1 MAMQIDAAF
10 NYNDLAGLESLK
22 KGAREDDPEALKVV
36 AQQFE
41 SMFISLIMKSMREAT
56 DVFASELESS
66 YQTKFYRDMHDQQLS
81 LTLSKNGGFGLAEVL
96 YNQLTGEYSKDPARS
111 LEQLMEG
118 RAAIPDM
125 TDFDLNDLQSFLNER
140 VKESE
145 QRTEIDSLSKTVN
158 TASEPESIVA
168 SAVSANNKAPV
179 FSSPSEFI
187 KTLLPVAEKTA
198 EKIGLD
204 PKVLVAQAALETGW
218 GQKVITKPGG
228 ESSFNF
234 FGIKADQ
241 RWQGDSAK
249 TLTHE
254 YIDGK
259 AIKIQDAFRAYES
272 IEDSFDDYL
281 SFVSDSERYQKAIA
295 NAGDPNLY
303 LKALQGAGYATDP
316 NYADKISRIANSD
329 WFAEG

>member
-56 DVFASELESS
+56 DVFASDLESS

-81 LTLSKNGGFGLAEVL
+81 LTLSKSGGFGLAEVL
-96 YNQLTGEYSKDPARS
+96 YNQLTGEYSKDPTRS
-111 LEQLMEG
+111 LEQLMDS
-118 RAAIPDM
+118 RVSIPDM
-125 TDFDLNDLQSFLNER
+125 TNFDLNDLQSFLNRR
-140 VKESE
+140 VQEAEKQNEIEPVSE
-145 QRTEIDSLSKTVN
+145 AVQSP
-158 TASEPESIVA
+158 AEPENFVA
-168 SAVSANNKAPV
+168 STVSTNDKAPV
-179 FSSPSEFI
+179 FSSPTEFI
-187 KTLLPVAEKTA
+187 KKLLPVAEKAA

-218 GQKVITKPGG
+218 GQKVISKPDGD
-228 ESSFNF
+228 SSFNF
-234 FGIKADQ
+234 FGIKADS
-241 RWQGDSAK
+241 RWQGESAK
-249 TLTHE
+249 TMTHE

-259 AIKIQDAFRAYES
+259 AIKIQDVFRAYES

-281 SFVSDSERYQKAIA
+281 SFVTDSKRYQHAIA

-303 LKALQGAGYATDP
+303 LKALQSAGYATDP